1 MFSDYKIIDNFK
13 GNKYL
18 PKPLEIRGQGSTSW
32 RKVFSSRSLR
42 FLNASEVFWK
52 RALKKSANQIIW
64 RQCLDCKGV
73 YRNIY
78 YRRITPWGRINVR
91 DLFLKSWKSRPNGG
105 SNILNKDFELY
116 STYRDAKKRRN
127 KWRACNYD
135 DIKAG
140 FPRDCGVKKL
150 NPPIIK
156 RIGRSKTSNVGGS
169 KGGSKGGSSKGGR
182 RKGGSKGGSSKGGR
196 RRGGSKGRVRI
207 IRISKEARMLGD
219 KRSKNKRWRFYIE
232 ELINC
237 AASFNTDYPANNQG
251 NTKLIT
257 QGRIPKIHIC
267 RYTKPVCKGYIAN
280 KKWGRCK
287 KASPEDKKKIINDQL
302 QSNTVNMA
310 TTTVSRKTE
319 NFTNF
324 TQISEDRLKKNIIPV
339 DLFNRSEITYKDNL
353 KHIEDQENL
362 KILLDNELSELNKKI
377 SKIEKN
383 NNSLDDK
390 LFVNKRKFIFD
401 EDSYKNKN
409 FVFNIIILILSI
421 LFITLSIGIVY
432 KKVLN

>member
-1 MFSDYKIIDNFK
+1 
-13 GNKYL
+13 
-18 PKPLEIRGQGSTSW
+18 
-32 RKVFSSRSLR
+32 
-42 FLNASEVFWK
+42 
-52 RALKKSANQIIW
+52 
-64 RQCLDCKGV
+64 
-73 YRNIY
+73 
-78 YRRITPWGRINVR
+78 
-91 DLFLKSWKSRPNGG
+91 
-105 SNILNKDFELY
+105 
-116 STYRDAKKRRN
+116 
-127 KWRACNYD
+127 
-135 DIKAG
+135 
-140 FPRDCGVKKL
+140 
-150 NPPIIK
+150 
-156 RIGRSKTSNVGGS
+156 
-169 KGGSKGGSSKGGR
+169 
-182 RKGGSKGGSSKGGR
+182 
-196 RRGGSKGRVRI
+196 
-207 IRISKEARMLGD
+207 
-219 KRSKNKRWRFYIE
+219 
-232 ELINC
+232 
-237 AASFNTDYPANNQG
+237 
-251 NTKLIT
+251 
-257 QGRIPKIHIC
+257 
-267 RYTKPVCKGYIAN
+267 
-280 KKWGRCK
+280 
-287 KASPEDKKKIINDQL
+287 
-302 QSNTVNMA
+302 MA

>member
-1 MFSDYKIIDNFK
+1 M
-13 GNKYL
+13 
-18 PKPLEIRGQGSTSW
+18 
-32 RKVFSSRSLR
+32 
-42 FLNASEVFWK
+42 
-52 RALKKSANQIIW
+52 
-64 RQCLDCKGV
+64 
-73 YRNIY
+73 
-78 YRRITPWGRINVR
+78 
-91 DLFLKSWKSRPNGG
+91 
-105 SNILNKDFELY
+105 
-116 STYRDAKKRRN
+116 
-127 KWRACNYD
+127 
-135 DIKAG
+135 
-140 FPRDCGVKKL
+140 
-150 NPPIIK
+150 
-156 RIGRSKTSNVGGS
+156 
-169 KGGSKGGSSKGGR
+169 
-182 RKGGSKGGSSKGGR
+182 
-196 RRGGSKGRVRI
+196 
-207 IRISKEARMLGD
+207 
-219 KRSKNKRWRFYIE
+219 
-232 ELINC
+232 
-237 AASFNTDYPANNQG
+237 
-251 NTKLIT
+251 
-257 QGRIPKIHIC
+257 
-267 RYTKPVCKGYIAN
+267 CKGYIAN